1 MKAHS
6 FTNKPNEYCRHTLTK
21 FNDISMKDS
30 FASKLTYDCLE
41 EICKHLKNDKASLF
55 SCVLLNRS
63 WCKMAIPV
71 LWSRPFENPM
81 YGNNLNIFWIYISCL
96 SMNDKQRLEN
106 KGIRLSNPSQ
116 RPLFDYPKYLRGF
129 DCLNFQIALNQWV
142 GKTGLHFNS
151 NNLMDKLSPTELK
164 FKTEL
169 CNQILGPYL
178 LSHSKNLRHLKY
190 DHDSTG
196 ILNILTTYSSNEFFQ
211 MFIKLETLEFKDTIF
226 HENWVSRAERISQFA
241 SKLSLCNRKLHNISI
256 ALEIGMKKQIQPKYC
271 RPILELIKS
280 QNSLK
285 NLEICEFWNSS
296 CSNLF
301 FDALKS
307 QSNSL
312 TYLSLTRLSQYH
324 LLLPVL
330 CQCNNLVTLEFW
342 TIKEHDERDLDFAG
356 LTCSKRQL
364 SIKKFI
370 CYDHGDDPDFL
381 TLVRGIIIRMA
392 NKNLRELKFQNVTVE
407 LLDLIHIYTSNI
419 SNLYLTIDYSTL
431 LHLLPILSS
440 LRNLEYLYLFEY
452 KKISL
457 TFELIVH
464 MAKSIPKS
472 LYYLDVTFQLT
483 PVMLKILLENCPA
496 RLNVLVLHIDGMDDK
511 YLKVLI
517 EYAERYQSLD
527 TFKFDGNNIKFSHEM
542 YNKAERVISV
552 IRNFRTFTLK

>member
-1 MKAHS
+1 M
-6 FTNKPNEYCRHTLTK
+6 NE
-21 FNDISMKDS
+21 
-30 FASKLTYDCLE
+30 
-41 EICKHLKNDKASLF
+41 
-55 SCVLLNRS
+55 
-63 WCKMAIPV
+63 
-71 LWSRPFENPM
+71 
-81 YGNNLNIFWIYISCL
+81 
-96 SMNDKQRLEN
+96 KQRLES
-106 KGIRLSNPSQ
+106 KGIRLSKPSQ

-129 DCLNFQIALNQWV
+129 DCLNFQIAINQWV
-142 GKTGLHFNS
+142 GKTGLHFNT
-151 NNLMDKLSPTELK
+151 NNVMDKLSPTELK
-164 FKTEL
+164 SKTEL
-169 CNQILGPYL
+169 CNQILGPFL

-196 ILNILTTYSSNEFFQ
+196 ISNILTAYSSNEFFQ
-211 MFIKLETLEFKDTIF
+211 MFIKLETLELKDTIF

-241 SKLSLCNRKLHNISI
+241 SKLSLCNRKLQNISI

-271 RPILELIKS
+271 RSILELIKS
-280 QNSLK
+280 QNHLRT
-285 NLEICEFWNSS
+285 LEICEFWNSS

-330 CQCNNLVTLEFW
+330 LQCKNLVTLEFW
-342 TIKEHDERDLDFAG
+342 TIKEQDERDLDFAG

-407 LLDLIHIYTSNI
+407 LLDLIQIYTSNI

-440 LRNLEYLYLFEY
+440 LRNLESLYLFEY

-472 LYYLDVTFQLT
+472 LSYLDITFHLT

-517 EYAERYQSLD
+517 EYAQRYQSLD
-527 TFKFDGNNIKFSHEM
+527 TFKFDGDKIKFSYEM
-542 YNKAERVISV
+542 YNKAESVISV

>member
-1 MKAHS
+1 MKAHN
-6 FTNKPNEYCRHTLTK
+6 FTIKPNKQCRHTLTK

-30 FASKLTYDCLE
+30 LASKLTYDCLE

-55 SCVLLNRS
+55 SCILLNRS

-96 SMNDKQRLEN
+96 SMNEKQRLES
-106 KGIRLSNPSQ
+106 KGIRLSKPSQ

-129 DCLNFQIALNQWV
+129 DCLNFQIAINQWV
-142 GKTGLHFNS
+142 GKTGLHFNT
-151 NNLMDKLSPTELK
+151 NNVMDKLSPTELK
-164 FKTEL
+164 SKTEL
-169 CNQILGPYL
+169 CNQILGPFL

-196 ILNILTTYSSNEFFQ
+196 ISNILTAYSSNEFFQ
-211 MFIKLETLEFKDTIF
+211 MFIKLETLELKDTIF

-241 SKLSLCNRKLHNISI
+241 SKLSLCNRKLQNISI

-271 RPILELIKS
+271 RSILELIKS
-280 QNSLK
+280 QNHLRT
-285 NLEICEFWNSS
+285 LEICEFWNSS

-330 CQCNNLVTLEFW
+330 LQCKNLVTLEFW
-342 TIKEHDERDLDFAG
+342 TIKEQDERDLDFAG

-407 LLDLIHIYTSNI
+407 LLDLIQIYTSNI

-440 LRNLEYLYLFEY
+440 LRNLESLYLFEY

-472 LYYLDVTFQLT
+472 LSYLDITFHLT

-517 EYAERYQSLD
+517 EYAQRYQSLD
-527 TFKFDGNNIKFSHEM
+527 TFKFDGDKIKFSYEM
-542 YNKAERVISV
+542 YNKAESVISV